1 MAALH
6 RITIVIALTLA
17 AAPALAHPM
26 GNYSIN
32 QYWLVDARGE
42 SLDLFY
48 LLDIAEVP
56 SLKELDRLDPDFD
69 SQVTESE
76 RDDYLSERIPEILD
90 GLSFQYNGERV
101 PLTAV
106 SHRLNLL
113 QGMGGMT
120 VFNIVMR
127 LRPDGIQWPPQD
139 FPVTVEVASDLYLKQ
154 TGVRECMVVVDGQY
168 DDLTEG
174 LGDRLKYQTLML
186 WDDNLNP
193 LYQDYDAQFLIK
205 LGESTENIAIER
217 PTQLAFDWTSTARSA
232 ATMGETEIAQG
243 LSQEFSQTMEAAN
256 QATDDG
262 SVPPIGTTAKEPME
276 ESAEGEWIARVQA
289 IIEAE
294 EMPFPLFV
302 AGLLIAVMMGAGH
315 AMSPGHGKTVMAA
328 YLIGERGTSW
338 HAFLLGVIV
347 TITHTWSVL
356 LLGVVVLY
364 LQDYVA
370 PEDVDFWAGIAS
382 GVIIMVLGVYLFR
395 RRFESYILSK
405 QAVAHD
411 HDDARS
417 HDHDHHHHH
426 HDHDHDHSHAHL
438 RGHDHIHHDHD
449 HDHHHGPGGHT
460 HVIETEDGA
469 PPSFWQILTLG
480 ISGGIVPCPA
490 ALIVLMLAISVG
502 RLSYGLLFILAF
514 SVGLAAVLVAIG
526 FVVVK
531 TAGAIRSATGER
543 SPVLKA
549 LPVFSSILITILGGW
564 VVLMTLIRFDIVAFL
579 PRG

>member
-328 YLIGERGTSW
+328 YLIGERGTYW